1 MRYDGRT
8 RRSFGVRR
16 SAVAGAATVDALPTA
31 LPVSDVNPP
40 TGRPSR
46 RFGGHSVSR
55 KEDCR
60 MTTSIKRL
68 PRRMPAW
75 AKVITAVV
83 LVLVVL
89 FAGLRLAVL
98 PGLRDLFGTQTH
110 DRSGPALLK
119 SIQDMSRYDA
129 ASGNF
134 QVVVDLEKD
143 AKYLPDAIRGTRTL
157 YVGAGTVEAYVDL
170 GSLAKKD
177 VTVDSD
183 RTTATLRLPHAF
195 LGKPALDTD
204 RSYAVSKQ
212 RGLLDRLGDFFSDN
226 PDSEQAVQKLAV
238 KHIGE
243 AAKDS
248 ELTKRAEENTTG
260 MLDGLLRSLGFKEV
274 SVSYGA

>member
-1 MRYDGRT
+1 
-8 RRSFGVRR
+8 
-16 SAVAGAATVDALPTA
+16 
-31 LPVSDVNPP
+31 
-40 TGRPSR
+40 
-46 RFGGHSVSR
+46 
-55 KEDCR
+55 

-195 LGKPALDTD
+195 LGKPALDPN

-238 KHIGE
+238 KHIGD

-274 SVSYGA
+274 TVSYGA

>member
-1 MRYDGRT
+1 
-8 RRSFGVRR
+8 
-16 SAVAGAATVDALPTA
+16 
-31 LPVSDVNPP
+31 
-40 TGRPSR
+40 
-46 RFGGHSVSR
+46 
-55 KEDCR
+55 
-60 MTTSIKRL
+60 
-68 PRRMPAW
+68 MPAW
-75 AKVITAVV
+75 AKAITAVV

-177 VTVDSD
+177 VTVDAD

-195 LGKPALDTD
+195 LGKPALDPN

-238 KHIGE
+238 KHIGD

-248 ELTKRAEENTTG
+248 ELTKRAEGNTTG